1 MASKNYLLPKAP
13 NPKGQAELILA
24 GAGLALL
31 KPKFYRVDLAEI
43 SREEG
48 DKSSGAVASELEKSK
63 FGLPMFDVFK
73 FNCSTANS
81 VTYTASKD
89 FGGGEVIIDGSFVFE
104 TALLTVNQTK
114 NIVKT
119 AIAGQDGTV
128 KEFMSEGDFVI
139 NLKGVIAG
147 DTANQRP
154 DFITLDKLVQY
165 LKAPLALPVSCN
177 FLNEWNIN
185 SVVIE
190 SYSLSQREG
199 TRNIIDIDINML
211 SDSPIE
217 LSSRGG
223 SNARYF

>member
-1 MASKNYLLPKAP
+1 MANDNFILPKVP
-13 NPKGQAELILA
+13 NPE
-24 GAGLALL
+24 GLAKNILKGYGLGLL
-31 KPKFYRVDLAEI
+31 KPKFYRVDLAQM
-43 SREEG
+43 SKEEG
-48 DKSSGAVASELEKSK
+48 DASSGATANELEKSK
-63 FGLPMFDVFK
+63 FGLPMFDKFL
-73 FNCSTANS
+73 FNCTPANS
-81 VTYTASKD
+81 IRYTASKD
-89 FGGGEVIIDGSFVFE
+89 FGGGEVILDGAFVFE

-139 NLKGVIAG
+139 NLKGIIAG
-147 DTANQRP
+147 DVANQRP
-154 DFITLDKLVQY
+154 DFIMMDKLVQF

-190 SYSLSQREG
+190 SYSLNQREG